1 MRRHGVERASHT
13 SQGGSRL
20 LYLRTANLQTNCVP
34 LLPRDTCQ
42 IDILFLYT
50 SDARS
55 TIGGITDAQF
65 QSRLADA
72 IADSNIS
79 FRNSQIDLEF
89 NLRHVEEVLQQ
100 AAVCVPFAY
109 GAGPPFFV
117 FKYHII
123 IVHGGRL
130 HGLGKSA
137 ITCWRWR
144 WKTLAPVTPR
154 RHRTRIYT
162 LLYTGLRLAAAAV
175 RSTPAITRPPAFFA
189 LVQCLCTQLP
199 YEENRDDFS
208 DMIATMKGNDEVSN
222 LRDTY
227 GADLVQLLVA
237 GTSETGLG

>member
-1 MRRHGVERASHT
+1 MLRRHGVERASHT

-20 LYLRTANLQTNCVP
+20 LRTANLQTNCVP

-117 FKYHII
+117 CKYHII
-123 IVHGGRL
+123 VRGGRL

-162 LLYTGLRLAAAAV
+162 LLYTGLRLAAVPV
-175 RSTPAITRPPAFFA
+175 RSTPAITRPPAF
-189 LVQCLCTQLP
+189 LCSCAMPLHAAAVRR
-199 YEENRDDFS
+199 E
-208 DMIATMKGNDEVSN
+208 
-222 LRDTY
+222 
-227 GADLVQLLVA
+227 
-237 GTSETGLG
+237 